1 MKLVRHHRPGPYIP
15 FITLADIAWQIIIFF
30 LVASTFVSN
39 LSLTVAL
46 PSATISPEKAIDKPI
61 RIDAGE
67 STLAVNGM
75 PVPLADLEL
84 QLRGLLAGAVS
95 EDQRAVVVF
104 PADDLSFQ
112 RNGDIL
118 YAIQQAGG
126 VVLISEER
134 RDETRTPA
142 N

>member
-1 MKLVRHHRPGPYIP
+1 MKFVRHHRPGPYIP

-30 LVASTFVSN
+30 LVASTFVSS

-46 PSATISPEKAIDKPI
+46 PSATVSPEKTIGKPV
-61 RIDAGE
+61 RIHASE
-67 STLAVNGM
+67 STLTVNGM
-75 PVPLADLEL
+75 TVPLGDLEL

-95 EDQRAVVVF
+95 EDERAVVVF

-134 RDETRTPA
+134 SDETRTPA